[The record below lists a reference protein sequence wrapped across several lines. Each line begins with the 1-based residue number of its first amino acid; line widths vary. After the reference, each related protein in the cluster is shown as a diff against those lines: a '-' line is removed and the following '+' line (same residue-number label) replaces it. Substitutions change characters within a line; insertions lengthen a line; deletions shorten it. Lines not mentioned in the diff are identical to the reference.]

1 MATIREKV
9 EDVFA
14 AVAFAERDNK
24 EEAVQLAKSEDA
36 GRARTTQDTRKDKRP
51 RASLRAE

>member
-1 MATIREKV
+1 MATIRQQV

-24 EEAVQLAKSEDA
+24 EDAVQLAKSGETRQVRKA
-36 GRARTTQDTRKDKRP
+36 QDTRKDKRP